1 MVRTFAVLLLAVI
14 AACRSSSKNEPS
26 SKPLPEAA
34 PTATAQAQAQPPIDA
49 SEPAAPAARLLTLR
63 GPHPTL
69 EAACP
74 EASGCETIDLS
85 AAPTGEP
92 LPFREVRLVAV
103 AGDMPDEGRCAIALH
118 VAAGWF
124 VATSDDARSC
134 AQSSYVEVATF
145 EVAGKLA
152 RDDQPVAV
160 LDVTVN
166 HHTKNGDEEGDHR
179 WAAVC
184 GVAASGPWCTQQIS
198 RACDDFAC
206 LSSAGSWT
214 REIDL
219 PGDGTLVIST
229 NHASSEARAAVGTF
243 ALPR

>member
-1 MVRTFAVLLLAVI
+1 SAVLLLAVI
-14 AACRSSSKNEPS
+14 AACRSSSKSEPS
-26 SKPLPEAA
+26 NKPLPAAA
-34 PTATAQAQAQPPIDA
+34 PTATAQVQAQPPSDA
-49 SEPAAPAARLLTLR
+49 SEPGSPAARLSTLR

-74 EASGCETIDLS
+74 EDSGCQTIDLS

-92 LPFREVRLVAV
+92 LPFREVRLLAI
-103 AGDMPDEGRCAIALH
+103 AGDEPDDGRCAIALH

-124 VATSDDARSC
+124 VATSADARLC
-134 AQSSYVEVATF
+134 VQPSYVEVATF
-145 EVAGKLA
+145 EVAGELA
-152 RDDQPVAV
+152 RDGQPVAV

-166 HHTKNGDEEGDHR
+166 HHTKSGDEEGDHR
-179 WAAVC
+179 WAALC

-214 REIDL
+214 REIEL
-219 PGDGTLVIST
+219 PGNGTLVVTT
-229 NHASSEARAAVGTF
+229 NHASSEAREAVGTF